1 MSPNIASD
9 PIIAPFNCNN
19 TCCAAE
25 DTKNSINDAPD
36 AIPIADATSAII
48 DDNFNPNPNFNPNN
62 VVTFFA
68 SAFSTFFDNK
78 SIGWKFRYCFDSA
91 KDNTLSKISN
101 FCI

>member
-62 VVTFFA
+62 VVTTTA
-68 SAFSTFFDNK
+68 TRYGTIMAFCAGDT
-78 SIGWKFRYCFDSA
+78 
-91 KDNTLSKISN
+91 
-101 FCI
+101 